1 MAGTTADDDAAATVP
16 MIGSDECTA
25 APPTDRP
32 RRWDLESEPPAE
44 VRAAARR
51 AGRLQF
57 RRYCVSCGR
66 STEGALKTIRLAALA
81 AAAQCWWNRSLIE
94 PRRERR

>member
-1 MAGTTADDDAAATVP
+1 MAGTTGEDEAAATVP
-16 MIGSDECTA
+16 MIGTDECTA
-25 APPTDRP
+25 AVPMARR

-57 RRYCVSCGR
+57 RRYCVACGR
-66 STEGALKTIRLAALA
+66 STEGAGTEDGQARCPVCGGTMLV
-81 AAAQCWWNRSLIE
+81 E
-94 PRRERR
+94 PVAE

>member
-16 MIGSDECTA
+16 MIGTDECTA
-25 APPTDRP
+25 TAPVDRP
-32 RRWDLESEPPAE
+32 RRWDLESELPAE

-66 STEGALKTIRLAALA
+66 STEGAGTEDRQARCPSCGGTMLV
-81 AAAQCWWNRSLIE
+81 E
-94 PRRERR
+94 PVAD